1 MSEEGDFTVID
12 RRSSAKAAAEKAEQ
26 AAEPEADE
34 SPAEEETTDDDE
46 SPAEEESTADD
57 ESPAE
62 EESTD
67 DDESTAEEETTADAS
82 ELSTEEELPEEEPAE
97 RPEGL
102 PSSEELAQLFKVNY
116 VLISAIDQLQR
127 IAWVG
132 LGLQPHPFTNKVEA
146 DLPEAQAAIDLLG
159 DLVNRFEQQQ
169 GAAEARE
176 LKLLLSNLR
185 INYVQK
191 SGN

>member
-12 RRSSAKAAAEKAEQ
+12 RRSSAKAAAEKAEK

-191 SGN
+191 SGD

>member
-1 MSEEGDFTVID
+1 M
-12 RRSSAKAAAEKAEQ
+12 
-26 AAEPEADE
+26 
-34 SPAEEETTDDDE
+34 
-46 SPAEEESTADD
+46 
-57 ESPAE
+57 
-62 EESTD
+62 
-67 DDESTAEEETTADAS
+67 
-82 ELSTEEELPEEEPAE
+82 
-97 RPEGL
+97 
-102 PSSEELAQLFKVNY
+102 
-116 VLISAIDQLQR
+116 LISAIDQLQR

-191 SGN
+191 SGD